1 MAFDLP
7 DASIYP
13 LTKMEQPKLLIAGE
27 WVATERALPV
37 INPYDES
44 VICDIP
50 IATEPVIDA
59 AIAAAEAGA
68 ADVRRL
74 PAHTRA
80 SLLTKA
86 AELLAQRTDEFTESI
101 IAEAGKPRK
110 YAAAEVGR
118 GVETL
123 RFAAA
128 EALRIH
134 GETVPMDA
142 SRGSESRRGF
152 FIRVPLG
159 VIAAITP
166 FNFRLNLVLHKVAPA
181 LAAGNSVVLKPAT
194 KTPLTALLLG
204 KTLLD
209 AGLPPRAL
217 SIVVGEGGTVG
228 AALVRDSR
236 IRMITFTGSP
246 AVGEA
251 IKRDSGL
258 KRVTLE
264 LGSNSGT
271 IVDETADIDK
281 ALPRC
286 LIGGFSFSG
295 QVCIHSQRL
304 YVQGS
309 IAEQFSARYTDMAE
323 KLVCGNPAL
332 PETDIG
338 PMIDRTALGRG
349 LALVAEAR
357 AAGAEVL
364 CGGTAEG
371 TVMFPSVLLG
381 ARPELPVV
389 CEESFAPIV
398 TIHTFRD
405 FDEAIAL
412 FNQGSSLG
420 EYDYGLACGVFTR
433 DIGRAL
439 RAAEQLEVGN
449 VLINDSATVRADQMP
464 YGGIKDSGIGREG
477 PRFAIEEMT
486 DIRMVSFNLA

>member
-1 MAFDLP
+1 
-7 DASIYP
+7 
-13 LTKMEQPKLLIAGE
+13 MEPRNHLLIAGE
-27 WVATERALPV
+27 WIGTERALPV

-44 VICDIP
+44 VI
-50 IATEPVIDA
+50 TEVPVAAEAVVDA

-68 ADVRRL
+68 ADMRRL
-74 PAHTRA
+74 PAHTRSA
-80 SLLTKA
+80 ILAKA
-86 AELLAQRTDEFTESI
+86 AALLEQRSDEFTESI

-166 FNFRLNLVLHKVAPA
+166 FNFPLNLVLHKVAPA

-194 KTPLTALLLG
+194 KTPLTALRLGSLL
-204 KTLLD
+204 LE
-209 AGLPPRAL
+209 AGLPPKAL
-217 SIVVGEGGTVG
+217 NIVVGEGSTVG

-236 IRMITFTGSP
+236 IRMVTFTGSP
-246 AVGEA
+246 PVGEA

-264 LGSNSGT
+264 LGSNSGA
-271 IVDETADIDK
+271 IIDETADLDK
-281 ALPRC
+281 ALARC
-286 LIGGFSFSG
+286 LAGGFSYSG
-295 QVCIHSQRL
+295 QVCIHTQRL
-304 YVQGS
+304 YVHES
-309 IAEQFSARYTDMAE
+309 VAEQFTARFVDAAE

-338 PMIDRTALGRG
+338 PMIDRPALSRG
-349 LALVAEAR
+349 LALVEEAR
-357 AAGAEVL
+357 AAGAELL

-371 TVMFPSVLLG
+371 TVMFPTVLLG
-381 ARPELPVV
+381 AKPELPVV

-398 TIHTFRD
+398 TVHTFRD
-405 FDEAIAL
+405 FDEALAQ
-412 FNQGSSLG
+412 FNQGSALG
-420 EYDYGLACGVFTR
+420 TYDYGLACGVFTR
-433 DIGRAL
+433 NLGRAF

-449 VLINDSATVRADQMP
+449 VLINDSATCRADHMP
-464 YGGIKDSGIGREG
+464 YGGVKDSGIGREG

-486 DIRMVSFNLA
+486 DIRMVSFNLG

>member
-1 MAFDLP
+1 
-7 DASIYP
+7 
-13 LTKMEQPKLLIAGE
+13 MEQPKLLIAGE

-44 VICDIP
+44 VICEIP
-50 IATEPVIDA
+50 VATESVTDA
-59 AIAAAEAGA
+59 AIAAAATGA
-68 ADVRRL
+68 ADMRRL
-74 PAHTRA
+74 PAHSRSA
-80 SLLTKA
+80 ILAKA
-86 AELLAQRTDEFTESI
+86 AALLEQRGDEFTESI

-110 YAAAEVGR
+110 YASVEVSR

-123 RFAAA
+123 RFAAG

-142 SRGSESRRGF
+142 ARGSEHRRGF

-159 VIAAITP
+159 AIAAITP
-166 FNFRLNLVLHKVAPA
+166 FNFPLNLVLHKVAPA
-181 LAAGNSVVLKPAT
+181 LAAGNSLVLKPAT

-204 KTLLD
+204 RTLLD

-217 SIVVGEGGTVG
+217 SIIVGEGGTVG

-236 IRMITFTGSP
+236 IRMVTFTGSP

-264 LGSNSGT
+264 LGSNSGA
-271 IVDETADIDK
+271 IIDETADIDK
-281 ALPRC
+281 ALGRC
-286 LIGGFSFSG
+286 LVGGFSFSG
-295 QVCIHSQRL
+295 QVCIHTQRL
-304 YVQGS
+304 YVHES
-309 IAEQFSARYTDMAE
+309 VAEQFTARFVDAVE

-338 PMIDRTALGRG
+338 PMIDRTALSRG
-349 LALVAEAR
+349 LSLVEEAR

-364 CGGTAEG
+364 CGGSAEG
-371 TVMFPSVLLG
+371 TIMFPTILLG
-381 ARPELPVV
+381 AGPELPVV

-405 FDEAIAL
+405 YDEAIAS
-412 FNQGSSLG
+412 FNQGSALG

-464 YGGIKDSGIGREG
+464 YGGVKDSGIGREG

-486 DIRMVSFNLA
+486 DIRMVSFNIA

>member
-1 MAFDLP
+1 
-7 DASIYP
+7 
-13 LTKMEQPKLLIAGE
+13 MEPPKLLIAGE
-27 WVATERALPV
+27 WVATEKALPV
-37 INPYDES
+37 VNPYDGS
-44 VICDIP
+44 VICDVP

-59 AIAAAEAGA
+59 AIAAAEMGA
-68 ADVRRL
+68 ADMRRL
-74 PAHTRA
+74 PAHTRSA
-80 SLLTKA
+80 ILTKA
-86 AELLAQRTDEFTESI
+86 ATLLERETDEFTESI

-142 SRGSESRRGF
+142 ARGSEHRRGF

-166 FNFRLNLVLHKVAPA
+166 FNFPLNLVLHKGRSA
-181 LAAGNSVVLKPAT
+181 LAAGNSVVQKPAT
-194 KTPLTALLLG
+194 KTPLTALKLG
-204 KTLLD
+204 SLLLD
-209 AGLPPRAL
+209 AGLPSNAL

-228 AALVRDSR
+228 SALVRDSR
-236 IRMITFTGSP
+236 IRMVTFTGNP
-246 AVGEA
+246 QVGEA

-258 KRVTLE
+258 KRVALE
-264 LGSNSGT
+264 LGSNSGA
-271 IVDETADIDK
+271 IIDETADLDK
-281 ALPRC
+281 ALARC
-286 LIGGFSFSG
+286 LVGGFSFSG
-295 QVCIHSQRL
+295 QVCIHTQRI
-304 YVQGS
+304 YVHES
-309 IAEQFSARYTDMAE
+309 ISEQFAARFVAAAE

-338 PMIDRTALGRG
+338 PMIDGAALNRG

-357 AAGAEVL
+357 ADCAEVL

-371 TVMFPSVLLG
+371 TVMFPTVLLG
-381 ARPELPVV
+381 ARPEQPVM

-405 FDEAIAL
+405 FDEAMTL
-412 FNQGSSLG
+412 FNQGSALG
-420 EYDYGLACGVFTR
+420 TYDYGLACGVFTR
-433 DIGRAL
+433 DLGRAF

-449 VLINDSATVRADQMP
+449 VLINDSATVRADHMP
-464 YGGIKDSGIGREG
+464 YGGVKDSGMGREG

-486 DIRMVSFNLA
+486 DIRMVSFNLG